1 MRKQNCRFYATENPQ
16 LIEEQPLYDQKVT
29 VWCGV
34 CADMIIGPY
43 FFQNSRGVPL
53 TVNGDRYRAMITDF
67 VMPIV
72 RENGLDDFWFQQ
84 DGATCHTAQ
93 KTIDLLRP
101 LFPGRVISNK
111 DDGRLNSGDFDWPPR
126 SPDLTAPDFF
136 LWGYLKSKVYVSKPR
151 TLAQLRANI
160 RREIRAISADTLAKV
175 MENAEKRAHLAA
187 KANGG
192 HLRDIIFKN

>member
-1 MRKQNCRFYATENPQ
+1 
-16 LIEEQPLYDQKVT
+16 
-29 VWCGV
+29 
-34 CADMIIGPY
+34 MIIGPY
-43 FFQNSRGVPL
+43 FFQDNRGKTL
-53 TVNGDRYRAMITDF
+53 SIDGDRYRAMITNF

-84 DGATCHTAQ
+84 DGATCHTAR

-101 LFPGRVISNK
+101 LFPGRIISK
-111 DDGRLNSGDFDWPPR
+111 KGDYDWPPR
-126 SPDLTAPDFF
+126 SPDLTPPDFF
-136 LWGYLKSKVYVSKPR
+136 LWGYLKSKVYTNKPR

-175 MENAEKRAHLAA
+175 MENAEKRAHFAA